1 MLGCKIVAP
10 IWLPLLGSNQRQPV
24 LTHLPRYARRNG
36 EFVLRRDRIASNGV
50 ACDRQTS
57 RQPRFALLDVARDW
71 HCSCPRK
78 KVNKKAARLV
88 ANCFFVGSPCWARTS
103 DNLINSQVLIP
114 TELRRNIE
122 LGIRKYPY
130 VSAMTYLPRPSPAK
144 YCQHCRA

>member
-1 MLGCKIVAP
+1 MLHRY
-10 IWLPLLGSNQRQPV
+10 GSPCWARNTRKRARQPV

-36 EFVLRRDRIASNGV
+36 EFVLRRDRIASNCV

-71 HCSCPRK
+71 RCSCPRK

-114 TELRRNIE
+114 TELRRNMGSAVCSLQTVEVYKPRNLEVIE
-122 LGIRKYPY
+122 NRTKEDE
-130 VSAMTYLPRPSPAK
+130 
-144 YCQHCRA
+144 